1 MIDAEFICEQL
12 ADLMEE
18 DLPKSIRT
26 KIESTIKVLESG
38 ADSVVVSRVLQE
50 LGEAAESSNIQSHHR
65 MMLFNVVSL
74 LEAA

>member
-1 MIDAEFICEQL
+1 MSDVEYICEQL
-12 ADLMEE
+12 ADLLEE
-18 DLPKSIRT
+18 GLPKSIHA
-26 KIESTIKVLESG
+26 KIESTIKILENG

-74 LEAA
+74 LEAV